1 MSFLYQNVTIS
12 GGVAVGKNTLF
23 DNLKPYLEPKGFT
36 FRTTGQILRDY
47 TQEHVMPVASLVED
61 DFHRHIEK
69 KTEDILKNERQWV
82 IEGWL
87 AGFVAREMKSVLK
100 VLLIC
105 SSHDILVDRVVNRDK
120 VTVEK
125 AEELVK
131 KREQENFS
139 TWKKIYGD
147 YNFFDPRYYNLVVDT
162 RSSGPLETVGK
173 VLDGLGFKINP

>member
-1 MSFLYQNVTIS
+1 MPFLYQNITIS

-47 TQEHVMPVASLVED
+47 TQENVMPVASLVED

-69 KTEDILKNERQWV
+69 KTESLLKNEKQWV

-87 AGFVAREMKSVLK
+87 AGFVAREIKSVLK

-120 VTVEK
+120 VAVQK
-125 AEELVK
+125 AESLIT
-131 KREQENFS
+131 KRENENFN

-147 YNFFDPRYYNLVVDT
+147 FNFFDPDIYDLVVDT
-162 RSSGPLETVGK
+162 RESGPLETVGK
-173 VLDGLGFKINP
+173 VLDCLGYKMQQ